1 MNKNFKLLLVMG
13 LLMGLNGCGS
23 NSSEEA
29 TVEHGPVTQQAEK
42 RVASILTKE
51 NYVGMAHMQY
61 SKELSSATYAS
72 RKELFS
78 LNIPSEKRVDV
89 QSSYKTYNNQ
99 KFLNE
104 MTISNNDAKL
114 SFTVSDDKSM
124 VYLTLK
130 KEGQEIA
137 TTAIPYESFI
147 NFLPTKVE

>member
-1 MNKNFKLLLVMG
+1 MNTNFKAILFIG
-13 LLMGLNGCGS
+13 LSLGLSGCGS
-23 NSSEEA
+23 SSSEEA

-42 RVASILTKE
+42 KVASILTKE
-51 NYVGMAHMQY
+51 NYVGMAQMQY

-72 RKELFS
+72 GKEVFS

-89 QSSYKTYNNQ
+89 RSSYKTYNNQ
-99 KFLNE
+99 KVFNE

-130 KEGQEIA
+130 EEGQEIA
-137 TTAIPYESFI
+137 TTAIAYEEFL